1 MNKKNKNRFLSHRG
15 ASCPNDRALP
25 CDCSSYASPYPNP
38 TTLFG
43 ALVGGP
49 NVVAA
54 RQSGSSSAPSSGF
67 FGFFDS
73 RESYQTNEPALD
85 YNAGWLVTTMS
96 LAAMDE
102 AAPQPGTLAAT
113 TMSSATTPLPVSQNA
128 ANSDSDA
135 WDSCFD
141 LGLGTYPQL
150 PRAFLAD
157 LRKATTSS
165 IASSR
170 YEGGSFFFFFFR
182 LLACLTLFFFS
193 KREQSQPRG
202 NKKKNIH
209 LHPGTPLEA
218 RGACAGSRA
227 GNPTASCSWPPG
239 SRPSLRS
246 SPSARWPPLVGSR
259 ASSAAALAPGKKS
272 PPRRLEL
279 LRRRRPRRTET
290 TRPSLPLCLP
300 PSPSLALRGS
310 SGLTAPCALPPRG
323 TMSACSTSSS
333 GTRPPGA
340 LLGATPQ
347 KRRSARPLHRQRLQR
362 RQRRCRTPL
371 PLEKPLP
378 RSPASSL
385 TPTRLCLTVSPR
397 FWRPLPLL
405 SARRARRAPARSCSR
420 LRCRRGA

>member
-182 LLACLTLFFFS
+182 LLACFS
-193 KREQSQPRG
+193 FQKENNLNLGGTR
-202 NKKKNIH
+202 KKTFIFIQVLPSRH
-209 LHPGTPLEA
+209 GELAQVPG
-218 RGACAGSRA
+218 
-227 GNPTASCSWPPG
+227 
-239 SRPSLRS
+239 
-246 SPSARWPPLVGSR
+246 
-259 ASSAAALAPGKKS
+259 LATRRHHAHGRRDRVRRCG
-272 PPRRLEL
+272 PRRQLAGRLWWAQEP
-279 LRRRRPRRTET
+279 LRRRRWHQAKRAHRG
-290 TRPSLPLCLP
+290 
-300 PSPSLALRGS
+300 GS
-310 SGLTAPCALPPRG
+310 SCCGGGGREE
-323 TMSACSTSSS
+323 
-333 GTRPPGA
+333 RKQPG
-340 LLGATPQ
+340 
-347 KRRSARPLHRQRLQR
+347 H
-362 RQRRCRTPL
+362 RCRC
-371 PLEKPLP
+371 
-378 RSPASSL
+378 A
-385 TPTRLCLTVSPR
+385 C
-397 FWRPLPLL
+397 
-405 SARRARRAPARSCSR
+405 R
-420 LRCRRGA
+420 LRQASHCEAAVV